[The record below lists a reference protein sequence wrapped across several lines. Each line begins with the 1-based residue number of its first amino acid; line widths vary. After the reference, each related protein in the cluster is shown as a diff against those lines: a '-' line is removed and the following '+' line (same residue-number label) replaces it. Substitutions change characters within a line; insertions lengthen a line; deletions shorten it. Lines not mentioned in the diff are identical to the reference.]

1 MGYSRNASVYILFT
15 FLRPEHESC
24 AKNQALLRAHH
35 AAAAVVVKI
44 LFAKK
49 QVSILLTKLLP
60 TQVAI
65 EYIRSCTYGGTS
77 TYVVGTPL
85 SSIDTLFRESSANHE
100 MKSLA
105 KKCHER
111 S

>member
-1 MGYSRNASVYILFT
+1 MPLWNYFQNASVYILFT

-65 EYIRSCTYGGTS
+65 EYIRSCTYGGSTS
-77 TYVVGTPL
+77 YVH
-85 SSIDTLFRESSANHE
+85 R
-100 MKSLA
+100 
-105 KKCHER
+105 CHQ
-111 S
+111 

>member
-65 EYIRSCTYGGTS
+65 EYIRSCTYGGS
-77 TYVVGTPL
+77 TPL
-85 SSIDTLFRESSANHE
+85 SSIDTLFRESGANHE
-100 MKSLA
+100 MKS
-105 KKCHER
+105 
-111 S
+111 